1 MPTKV
6 SMSGAATPSKC
17 PTGYVVCNQYTVKWT
32 EANPTGVTMSVYGVT
47 KCIGKPKC
55 IGSGVFI
62 PSADLTLLGTA
73 AASNGSMTFISGG
86 GESVGAGWL
95 KIGTKTVNIYGVI
108 VGAKST
114 LGQSVFAIAYSA
126 SA

>member
-6 SMSGAATPSKC
+6 SMSGAVEPSKC
-17 PTGYVVCNQYTVKWT
+17 PTGYLVCNQYTVKWT
-32 EANPTGVTMSVYGVT
+32 EANPTDVTISVYGVT

-62 PSADLTLLGTA
+62 PSANLTLLGTA